1 MNDVLTTKQRVSIR
15 PGPAV
20 LSVLRHLNYKP
31 WFALAEFVDNAV
43 QSYNANQDALHAL
56 HGPNWRL
63 RVSITIDNALPARIS
78 IRDNAAGIAAADFPR
93 AFRPAVVPPDVSG
106 LSEFGM
112 GMKSAA
118 CWFSPRWQVR
128 TKALGEN
135 MARTVRFDVARIVND
150 AIEELDIDDSPS
162 RTDAHFTEIVLDDP
176 HHVPVGRTVGKIKD
190 HLTDIYR
197 VFVRDGSLE
206 LRFNEESLVYE
217 DPPILVAPNERD
229 PSSGNRHWRKA
240 IDFPLGG
247 GQTVTGFAALRDP
260 GNHARSGFALFRRGR
275 LIEGSGEDGYRPPS
289 IFGSAGSFRHL
300 RLFGELHLEGF
311 EVSHT
316 KDGFRWDED
325 EEPFLQL
332 LKEHLDTD
340 DLPLLRQAD
349 AFRALASKRDRGK
362 VAAEALARTGDVMQ
376 SALPETLPK
385 VADAAPIETSSETL
399 APQPMLAERELR
411 FDFRGQ
417 QWIVNI
423 VLSDDP
429 TEGDWL
435 TISDRGATDGRIETL
450 EIRIAMA
457 HPFMV
462 AFAQTRTDEVE
473 AMIRVGAA
481 MALSEKLARRSGV
494 KFAGTVRRNFNEI
507 LREALS
513 KP

>member
-1 MNDVLTTKQRVSIR
+1 MSDGAVTKQRVSIR

-43 QSYNANQDALHAL
+43 QSYNANRDALHAL
-56 HGPNWRL
+56 HGPKWRL
-63 RVSITIDNALPARIS
+63 RVSIRVDNASPARIF
-78 IRDNAAGIAAADFPR
+78 IRDNAAGIAAADFAR

-128 TKALGEN
+128 TKAFGGT
-135 MARTVRFDVARIVND
+135 MTRTVRFDVTRIVND
-150 AIEELDIDDSPS
+150 AIEELDIDESLA
-162 RTDAHFTEIVLDDP
+162 RADAHFTEILLDDP
-176 HHVPVGRTVGKIKD
+176 YHVPVGRTVGKIKD

-197 VFVRDGSLE
+197 VFVRDGTLE

-217 DPPILVAPNERD
+217 EPTILVAPYERD
-229 PSSGNRHWRKA
+229 PSSGDRLWKKPV
-240 IDFPLGG
+240 DFPLGG

-260 GNHARSGFALFRRGR
+260 GNHARSGFALFKRGR
-275 LIEGSGEDGYRPPS
+275 LIEGSGEDGYRPPF

-316 KDGFRWDED
+316 KDGFRWDGD

-332 LKEHLDTD
+332 LKDHLDSD
-340 DLPLLRQAD
+340 ELPLLRQAD

-362 VAAEALARTGDVMQ
+362 VAAAALTRAGDVMQ
-376 SALPETLPK
+376 SSLPETLPR
-385 VADAAPIETSSETL
+385 VADAAPMETSSEAL
-399 APQPMLAERELR
+399 APQPMLAERELC
-411 FDFRGQ
+411 FGFRGQ
-417 QWIVNI
+417 RWVVRI

-429 TEGDWL
+429 AEGDWL
-435 TISDRGATDGRIETL
+435 TISDRSATDGSAEML
-450 EIRIAMA
+450 DIRIAMA

-473 AMIRVGAA
+473 ALIRVGAA

-513 KP
+513 RP